1 MSALGSEAGEPARF
15 TSPDWSVMDTV
26 ESATAAPA
34 WPAERIGAAPRAR
47 NAASATATRRG
58 EAAGMSYLRK
68 TRGPSVVARAGPSV
82 VARAPAW
89 GLSGVYRLG
98 FAPNRG
104 ESGQM
109 GTNASRLRNPA
120 GPSAIPGV
128 RAPQHPLL
136 LRGPRVRARGVRGR

>member
-15 TSPDWSVMDTV
+15 TSPDWSVRDTG

-34 WPAERIGAAPRAR
+34 WPAERIGAAPRGR

-68 TRGPSVVARAGPSV
+68 TRGPSVVARA
-82 VARAPAW
+82 PAW

-109 GTNASRLRNPA
+109 
-120 GPSAIPGV
+120 
-128 RAPQHPLL
+128 
-136 LRGPRVRARGVRGR
+136 